1 MCQTTYFVIYVPIFL
16 FINKTGMSRLKKKK
30 DNLLDVANTVT
41 NRQIPQNSEKFFISR
56 ETITFSRNNVL
67 HEVG

>member
-1 MCQTTYFVIYVPIFL
+1 
-16 FINKTGMSRLKKKK
+16 MSRLKKKK